1 MAVTTWSNKVSV
13 SEPSANS
20 LREFSFTDSA
30 MSARYTVCSI
40 RQRKVNEQNARLAR
54 SRMNKQDN

>member
-20 LREFSFTDSA
+20 LREFGLTNSA
-30 MSARYTVCSI
+30 MSARYTVFSI
-40 RQRKVNEQNARLAR
+40 RQRKVNKQNAYAR
-54 SRMNKQDN
+54 AQPH